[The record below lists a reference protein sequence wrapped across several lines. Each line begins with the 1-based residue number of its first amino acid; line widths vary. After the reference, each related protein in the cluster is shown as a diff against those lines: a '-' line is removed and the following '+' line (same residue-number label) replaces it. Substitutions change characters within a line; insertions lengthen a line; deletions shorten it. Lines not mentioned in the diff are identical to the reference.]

1 MRRAISPLLSAVCAV
16 LLAGCLARPTVE
28 RVVDGRLVRGEPTDP
43 TRTAA
48 LLQHPPPAP
57 PAVDPGAGLPEPQAD
72 QARLALAARTDADGR
87 DKVAA
92 ARAASDPAVLPALW
106 GAALALVPTA
116 KGEAFQAVEARLAAG
131 DTLGAARLSGAIADA
146 LLAQRNLSVGP
157 LPEPVATLALDDA
170 FTFARERVASRR
182 RKVALAPEAVAVRG
196 YLLGDEAFARAL
208 LEERAAAGSTAAAG
222 LLAALRGAGTPETM
236 KEFHAI
242 PGAVAFR
249 AIVARR
255 RRAPEPPRDEAV
267 ADAQRLGGL
276 AAAIAVARVR
286 PSAS

>member
-1 MRRAISPLLSAVCAV
+1 MRRPVSRLLLTSCA
-16 LLAGCLARPTVE
+16 LLAAGCLARPSVE

-43 TRTAA
+43 AHAAA

-57 PAVDPGAGLPEPQAD
+57 PPVDPGAGLPAPRAD

-92 ARAASDPAVLPALW
+92 ARAASDPALLPALW
-106 GAALALVPTA
+106 GAALALVPAA
-116 KGEAFQAVEARLAAG
+116 KGDAFQAVESRLAAG
-131 DTLGAARLSGAIADA
+131 DTVGAARLSGAIADA

-170 FTFARERVASRR
+170 FAFAPDRIASRR

-196 YLLGDEAFARAL
+196 YLLGDEAFARTL
-208 LEERAAAGSTAAAG
+208 LEERAAAGSAAAEA
-222 LLAALRGAGTPETM
+222 LLAALRGAGTLDSM
-236 KEFHAI
+236 KEFNTI
-242 PGAVAFR
+242 PGAIAFR

-255 RRAPEPPRDEAV
+255 RRAAEPPAEEAL
-267 ADAQRLGGL
+267 ADGRRLGGL
-276 AAAIAVARVR
+276 AAAIAVARLR